1 MSGDTQPTGVAA
13 ALFLAEGIETRHNH
27 VEEIAGLCGRGIVTA
42 KKGLQYNFVHI
53 RNISCNERMKRLP
66 HFQIGGF

>member
-1 MSGDTQPTGVAA
+1 MFGKSKPRQYTK
-13 ALFLAEGIETRHNH
+13 HNH
-27 VEEIAGLCGRGIVTA
+27 VEEIAGLCNRGIVTA

-53 RNISCNERMKRLP
+53 KISGCDERMKRLS